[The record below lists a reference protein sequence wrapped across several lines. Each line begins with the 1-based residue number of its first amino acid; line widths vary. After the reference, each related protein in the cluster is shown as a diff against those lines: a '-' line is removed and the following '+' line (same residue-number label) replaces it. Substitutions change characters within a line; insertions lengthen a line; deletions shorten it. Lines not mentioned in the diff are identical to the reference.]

1 MENAEEK
8 ANLEATDIPKKAHD
22 LLFKTLV
29 KRPHLAREL
38 LEAKTP
44 TAILKILRL
53 ETLRLSDTS
62 YVTPELSEDLADVVL
77 LCDTDEG
84 ETIAICFILEHKSY
98 VPAWP
103 PFQIMTYQHHAWSRQ
118 LADKDGKPA
127 PVVPVLFYH
136 GREKWKPRP
145 WKDYLN
151 GWQEA
156 FEPFTPMGHSIFI
169 DLSEIPDEEIKRFRS
184 GFLCTSLL
192 LMKHRFEREYLLE
205 NLQEVFIFVEE
216 DDEEADLDQR
226 INNLTSVL
234 RYLQCLQT
242 VIKWEESKS
251 LLHSLTLTNQV
262 MDVLEIIKLE
272 SYQEGIEKGIEKG
285 REKGREEEKFIAAR
299 NMLKLNFAPE
309 IIAGVLEASIHY
321 VLGIQR
327 QIQSEP
333 EIIALLEA
341 GKLELISISEQL
353 AVSPHLVKAV
363 KREFD
368 KKKAAH

>member
-1 MENAEEK
+1 
-8 ANLEATDIPKKAHD
+8 
-22 LLFKTLV
+22 
-29 KRPHLAREL
+29 
-38 LEAKTP
+38 
-44 TAILKILRL
+44 
-53 ETLRLSDTS
+53 
-62 YVTPELSEDLADVVL
+62 
-77 LCDTDEG
+77 
-84 ETIAICFILEHKSY
+84 
-98 VPAWP
+98 
-103 PFQIMTYQHHAWSRQ
+103 
-118 LADKDGKPA
+118 
-127 PVVPVLFYH
+127 
-136 GREKWKPRP
+136 
-145 WKDYLN
+145 
-151 GWQEA
+151 
-156 FEPFTPMGHSIFI
+156 
-169 DLSEIPDEEIKRFRS
+169 
-184 GFLCTSLL
+184 
-192 LMKHRFEREYLLE
+192 
-205 NLQEVFIFVEE
+205 
-216 DDEEADLDQR
+216 
-226 INNLTSVL
+226 
-234 RYLQCLQT
+234 
-242 VIKWEESKS
+242 
-251 LLHSLTLTNQV
+251 